1 MFCSLF
7 LYILFSLLIIFL
19 VQEDFPAYPPI
30 MISNR
35 ELFLKNTAQTSE
47 SPRLIEVE
55 RAEGIYLYGP
65 NGKSY
70 MDLVSGFN
78 VSNIGH
84 RHPRVLAA
92 IQDQLDKFMHV
103 TVYGEFVQ
111 APQVQLA
118 TELLAVLPDS
128 FGSVYFTNSGAEA
141 VEGSM
146 KIAKKF
152 TGRRQ
157 LIAAKKAYHG
167 STQGA
172 LSLIGDEAYR
182 EAYAPLLPEIK
193 FIDYNEM
200 ADLNQISTETA
211 AVIVEAIQGEAGVRV
226 PEKAYM
232 QALRKRCDETGALL
246 IFDEIQT
253 GFGRTGKLFAFEHFD
268 IVPDILMLA
277 KGIGGGMPLGAFV
290 GRKEVMDV
298 IKANP
303 MLGHITTFGGHP
315 VSCAAARASLAVIQE
330 EKLVEQVAA
339 KAALF
344 RAELDIAQIQEIRGL
359 GLMMCLQLENFDQVY
374 AVSNYCAE
382 QGLIIDWY
390 LHCETALRIAPP
402 LTISEEEIKTAC
414 KIIREAIVKFC

>member
-1 MFCSLF
+1 
-7 LYILFSLLIIFL
+7 
-19 VQEDFPAYPPI
+19 

-47 SPRLIEVE
+47 SPRLIEIE
-55 RAEGIYLYGP
+55 KAEGSYLYGP
-65 NGKSY
+65 QGQKY
-70 MDLVSGFN
+70 LDLVSGFN

-84 RHPRVLAA
+84 RHPKVIDA
-92 IQDQLDKFMHV
+92 IQNQLEKYLHV

-118 TELLAVLPDS
+118 TQLLANLPDT

-157 LIAAKKAYHG
+157 IIAAKKAYHG

-172 LSLIGDEAYR
+172 LSLIGGTQYQ
-182 EAYAPLLPEIK
+182 EAYAPLLPEID
-193 FIDYNEM
+193 FIEFNSLP
-200 ADLNQISTETA
+200 DLENITTKTA

-226 PEKAYM
+226 PTSEFM
-232 QALRKRCDETGALL
+232 QALRTKCTEVGALL

-253 GFGRTGKLFAFEHFD
+253 GFGRTGKLFAFEHFG

-290 GRKEVMDV
+290 APKHIMDV

-303 MLGHITTFGGHP
+303 ILGHITTFGGHP
-315 VSCAAARASLAVIQE
+315 VSCAAALASLGVILE
-330 EKLVEQVAA
+330 EKLIESVDE

-344 RAELDIAQIQEIRGL
+344 RQELAHPKIKEIRGL
-359 GLMMCLQLENFDQVY
+359 GLMMCLQVENFDQVY
-374 AVSNYCAE
+374 SVSKYCADN
-382 QGLIIDWY
+382 GVMIDWY
-390 LHCETALRIAPP
+390 LHCETALRVAPP
-402 LTISEEEIKTAC
+402 LTISKEEILEACTIIKTA
-414 KIIREAIVKFC
+414 IDKFC

>member
-1 MFCSLF
+1 MKVSV
-7 LYILFSLLIIFL
+7 Y
-19 VQEDFPAYPPI
+19 AYLCHI

-35 ELFLKNTAQTSE
+35 ELFLKNTAQTSD
-47 SPRLIEVE
+47 SPRLLEID

-65 NGKSY
+65 NGEKY

-84 RHPRVLAA
+84 RHPQVLKA
-92 IQDQLDKFMHV
+92 IQEQLDRFMHV

-111 APQVQLA
+111 SPQVLLA
-118 TELLAVLPDS
+118 TELLEVLPDS
-128 FGSVYFTNSGAEA
+128 FQSVYFTNSGAEA

-146 KIAKKF
+146 KVAKKF
-152 TGRRQ
+152 TGRREI
-157 LIAAKKAYHG
+157 IAAKQAYHG

-172 LSLIGDEAYR
+172 LSLIGNDEYR
-182 EAYAPLLPEIK
+182 VAYAPLLPEIS
-193 FIDYNEM
+193 FIEYNSLP
-200 ADLNQISTETA
+200 DLEKISDKTA

-226 PEKAYM
+226 PSKEYM
-232 QALRKRCDETGALL
+232 QALRQKCTDTGALL

-253 GFGRTGKLFAFEHFD
+253 GFGRTGKLFAFEHFG

-290 GRKEVMDV
+290 APKEMMDV

-315 VSCAAARASLAVIQE
+315 VSCAAARASLKVIQD
-330 EKLVEQVAA
+330 EKLIEDVDRKA
-339 KAALF
+339 KLF
-344 RAELDIAQIQEIRGL
+344 RSELQMPQIREIRGL
-359 GLMMCLQLENFDQVY
+359 GLMMCLQLDNFDQVY
-374 AVSNYCAE
+374 QVSNYCASK
-382 QGLIIDWY
+382 GLIIDWY

-402 LTISEEEIKTAC
+402 LTISEDEIIHSC
-414 KIIREAIVKFC
+414 KIIREGIEKFC

>member
-1 MFCSLF
+1 MKVSV
-7 LYILFSLLIIFL
+7 Y
-19 VQEDFPAYPPI
+19 AYLCHI

-35 ELFLKNTAQTSE
+35 ELFLKNTAQTSD
-47 SPRLIEVE
+47 SPRLLEID

-65 NGKSY
+65 NGEKY

-84 RHPRVLAA
+84 RHPQVLKA
-92 IQDQLDKFMHV
+92 IQEQLDRFMHV

-111 APQVQLA
+111 SPQVLLA
-118 TELLAVLPDS
+118 TELLEVLPDS
-128 FGSVYFTNSGAEA
+128 FQSVYFTNSGAEA

-146 KIAKKF
+146 KVAKKF
-152 TGRRQ
+152 TGRREI
-157 LIAAKKAYHG
+157 IAAKQAYHG

-172 LSLIGDEAYR
+172 LSLIGNDEYR
-182 EAYAPLLPEIK
+182 VAYAPLLPEIS
-193 FIDYNEM
+193 FIKYNSLP
-200 ADLNQISTETA
+200 DLDKISDKTA

-226 PEKAYM
+226 PSKEYM
-232 QALRKRCDETGALL
+232 QALRQKCTDTGALL

-253 GFGRTGKLFAFEHFD
+253 GFGRTGKLFAFEHFG

-290 GRKEVMDV
+290 APKEMMDV

-315 VSCAAARASLAVIQE
+315 VSCAAARASLKVIQD
-330 EKLVEQVAA
+330 EKLIEDVDRKA
-339 KAALF
+339 KLF
-344 RAELDIAQIQEIRGL
+344 RSELHMPQIREIRGL
-359 GLMMCLQLENFDQVY
+359 GLMMCLQLDNFDQVY
-374 AVSNYCAE
+374 QVSNYCASK
-382 QGLIIDWY
+382 GLIIDWY

-402 LTISEEEIKTAC
+402 LTISEDEIIQSC
-414 KIIREAIVKFC
+414 KIIREGIEKFC